1 MSLNVLV
8 FPKDKN
14 PYQELLYAPLRKKDI
29 KIKYV
34 SPDLN
39 SQLKSL
45 LSLLPLLLYWRVR
58 NYKIFHLHWTGR
70 FATSFKILKPFYTL
84 YFVFFLVY
92 IRSLGYRLVWTVHN
106 VLPHETQFT
115 NEAFVRKILSRLA
128 NAKIVHSAYGI
139 EEMKRT
145 GLDTNNIHVI
155 PHGNYID
162 VYENK
167 ISRKN
172 ARKSLGLSNK
182 DFVFLFLGLIR
193 EYKGVDDLLEAFSRL
208 ANKKKHVKLVVAG
221 YCSNDHLLDMMRYYK
236 KNLKN
241 NLILDIEFIENQKA
255 QYYFNS
261 ADIAVLPFKKMT
273 TSGSALLALSFA
285 KPIISPQIGSL
296 KDMPADVG
304 IFYKKNRENGLYDA
318 MERAIKNRSRLKTMQ
333 AKAFAHAKEL
343 SWDRIADKTYSLYN
357 SLV

>member
-115 NEAFVRKILSRLA
+115 
-128 NAKIVHSAYGI
+128 
-139 EEMKRT
+139 
-145 GLDTNNIHVI
+145 
-155 PHGNYID
+155 
-162 VYENK
+162 
-167 ISRKN
+167 
-172 ARKSLGLSNK
+172 
-182 DFVFLFLGLIR
+182 
-193 EYKGVDDLLEAFSRL
+193 
-208 ANKKKHVKLVVAG
+208 KKHL
-221 YCSNDHLLDMMRYYK
+221 
-236 KNLKN
+236 
-241 NLILDIEFIENQKA
+241 
-255 QYYFNS
+255 
-261 ADIAVLPFKKMT
+261 
-273 TSGSALLALSFA
+273 
-285 KPIISPQIGSL
+285 
-296 KDMPADVG
+296 
-304 IFYKKNRENGLYDA
+304 
-318 MERAIKNRSRLKTMQ
+318 
-333 AKAFAHAKEL
+333 
-343 SWDRIADKTYSLYN
+343 
-357 SLV
+357 